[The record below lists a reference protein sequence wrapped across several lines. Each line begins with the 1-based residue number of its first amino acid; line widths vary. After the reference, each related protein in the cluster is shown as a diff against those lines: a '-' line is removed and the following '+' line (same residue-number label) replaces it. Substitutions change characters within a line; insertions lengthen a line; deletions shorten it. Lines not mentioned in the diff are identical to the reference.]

1 MIRFFSLCS
10 LSIGAVRIK
19 PGDVLCAEDVANEA
33 ALAKHRAKTDPSGL
47 VIRDVG

>member
-1 MIRFFSLCS
+1 MCS